1 MTETAIQ
8 AINADTAIAT
18 TESDQPRMRMC
29 LGFPVEG
36 YQGVKKMFNVLNNSE
51 SFADSKKTELELS
64 GLVIKP
70 GERVDPIDGTIT
82 PCEFAIMVDVEGN
95 SYFSQSDGIA
105 DSVEN
110 LISTFNSMGGWP
122 EGETVKV
129 RLVTI
134 PLEKGKTLKKLE
146 LV

>member
-8 AINADTAIAT
+8 AINADTSIAQ

-70 GERVDPIDGTIT
+70 GERVDPIDGTVT
-82 PCEFAIMVDVEGN
+82 SCEFAIMVDVDGN

-105 DSVEN
+105 DSVDN
-110 LISTFNSMGGWP
+110 LINTFNSMGGWP
-122 EGETVKV
+122 EGEEVKV